1 MRAGGFQN
9 PGGIR
14 LVADG
19 DFDPEPAEETGGDG
33 GGDADEADRLA
44 RLMRGVKDAG
54 DIGVDLELVAGE
66 RKVAEV
72 FGGAES
78 AGNDDR
84 VHLVH
89 VEAVERLDFAA
100 GDAGGFDEDVAL
112 FARGRLA
119 GQVIDDVLLGSVG
132 SGADDPGI
140 GAVEG
145 KQHEDRFMDFGAV
158 ENAATGEEYADGF
171 HGGDGIG
178 AGGRRQGGG
187 VSANWVARPAP
198 CVRSKP
204 AGFLQIRPIMKKF
217 VVSLT
222 LGSVLLGV
230 AALAQT
236 AGDPL
241 TAPAGQV
248 PAGAGAGTV
257 QPLTPAAG
265 TATAP
270 AGAATLP
277 TTELTPVAPDPAAQ
291 AAQANPTATPAP
303 AKKEKPKAPPAPGT
317 PFSGTIS
324 AVDKTA
330 MTLTVEGKS
339 KSHTLHVTSKSR
351 FTKDG
356 KPAMFSDAVIGEES
370 AGYYKKAKGGDLQLV
385 SARFGAKA
393 ATHATAHTET
403 THKST
408 SKAASTHKSGK
419 STKAKSKKT
428 KPATETPAAPA
439 TDPAA
444 AAPTTA
450 APAGGTTAVP
460 APLEPAR

>member
-1 MRAGGFQN
+1 
-9 PGGIR
+9 
-14 LVADG
+14 
-19 DFDPEPAEETGGDG
+19 
-33 GGDADEADRLA
+33 
-44 RLMRGVKDAG
+44 
-54 DIGVDLELVAGE
+54 
-66 RKVAEV
+66 
-72 FGGAES
+72 
-78 AGNDDR
+78 
-84 VHLVH
+84 
-89 VEAVERLDFAA
+89 
-100 GDAGGFDEDVAL
+100 
-112 FARGRLA
+112 
-119 GQVIDDVLLGSVG
+119 
-132 SGADDPGI
+132 
-140 GAVEG
+140 
-145 KQHEDRFMDFGAV
+145 
-158 ENAATGEEYADGF
+158 
-171 HGGDGIG
+171 
-178 AGGRRQGGG
+178 
-187 VSANWVARPAP
+187 
-198 CVRSKP
+198 
-204 AGFLQIRPIMKKF
+204 MKKF

-222 LGSVLLGV
+222 LGSVLLGA

-248 PAGAGAGTV
+248 PAGAGSV

-277 TTELTPVAPDPAAQ
+277 STELTPIAPDPAAQ
-291 AAQANPTATPAP
+291 AAQANPAATAAP

-370 AGYYKKAKGGDLQLV
+370 AGYYKKVKGGDLQLV
-385 SARFGAKA
+385 SARFGAKSA
-393 ATHATAHTET
+393 AHATE
-403 THKST
+403 HKST

-439 TDPAA
+439 TDPAT

-450 APAGGTTAVP
+450 APAPAGGTATAP